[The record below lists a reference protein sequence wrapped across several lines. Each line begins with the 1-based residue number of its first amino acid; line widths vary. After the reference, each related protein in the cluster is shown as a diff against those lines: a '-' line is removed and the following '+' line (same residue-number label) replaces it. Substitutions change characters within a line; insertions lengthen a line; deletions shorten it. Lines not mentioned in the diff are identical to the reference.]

1 MFDSEKTSNFSS
13 FMWYAIFIMLYNMI
27 YYIKTSFIRINF
39 IKIWLFII
47 SVGFR
52 VIYIYILLDLDI
64 FAQLAPKCMLHFY

>member
-13 FMWYAIFIMLYNMI
+13 FMWYVIFIMLYNM
-27 YYIKTSFIRINF
+27 
-39 IKIWLFII
+39 IWLFII